1 MGSNLKWVALWYGV
15 SISGAMLVASSCTNA
30 ARATDRA
37 SLAFGKDTEVAT
49 QLRLE
54 SISPILQEQSF
65 SPLRDNSDPNQF
77 SNSWVQEKVWLQG
90 QNPVPSTPPNIPRN
104 LPAPPQVDPQAD
116 PNRDRFPQP
125 APIPKPTAPEE
136 EPPLNDIDAPPNS
149 TPTEEPSSDPGASRF
164 RIDKIEI
171 VDSTVLTEEDIQKVV
186 GDVEGTEVTLEE
198 LRAVADRITQLYL
211 DRGYI
216 TSRAILGDQ
225 EIKDGLVQIT
235 VIEGVL
241 EDIEVEGTKRIR
253 PFYIRNRV
261 ALGADSPLST
271 ASLEDQLRLLRLDP
285 LFENIEASL
294 RAGQEIGKSIL
305 TVRAREASPFFTNF
319 SIDNFSPPSVG
330 SERFGGNVRMRN
342 LTGIGDEISAAY
354 YWSNGDSQVYDFSYR
369 APINAMN
376 GTIQLRVA
384 PNQNEIVQEPFDELG
399 IRGESELYELS
410 YRQPLVRSPRQE
422 FALSLGFTHQES
434 QTFTSEGPTP
444 FGFGPDEDGISRTST
459 IKFGQDYL
467 RRDSAGAWSF
477 RSQFS
482 LGTGWLNATINS
494 NPVPDGRFLSWT
506 GQVQR
511 VQRLGSRHLFI
522 IQGDLQ
528 LTPNSLLSSQQF
540 VIGGGGSLRGYR
552 QNVRSG
558 DNGFRFSIEDRI
570 TIQRDSSGLPI
581 FQVAPFLDMGSVW
594 NNGDNP
600 NTLLDQTFLM
610 GIGAGFLWQ
619 PIPGLNIRVDYGV
632 PLVDIRD
639 KGSNAQ
645 DEGFYFSVNY
655 GL

>member
-1 MGSNLKWVALWYGV
+1 MGPNLRWARLWYGV
-15 SISGAMLVASSCTNA
+15 SISGAMLVAGNCTSA

-37 SLAFGKDTEVAT
+37 SLASGGNTEAA
-49 QLRLE
+49 QLKLEWVRLAE
-54 SISPILQEQSF
+54 EGVQDSNRSRPRDSGSKENSLGRLGARLQA
-65 SPLRDNSDPNQF
+65 
-77 SNSWVQEKVWLQG
+77 
-90 QNPVPSTPPNIPRN
+90 QNPSPSIPPDA
-104 LPAPPQVDPQAD
+104 PAPPQVDPQAD

-125 APIPKPTAPEE
+125 TPDPEPTEPEEE
-136 EPPLNDIDAPPNS
+136 EPPLNDETPPTP
-149 TPTEEPSSDPGASRF
+149 TPTEEPSTEPDANRF

-171 VDSTVLTEEDIQKVV
+171 VDSTVLTAEEIQQIV

-198 LRAVADRITQLYL
+198 LRKVADRITQLYL

-225 EIKDGLVQIT
+225 EIKDGLVIIT

-241 EDIEVEGTKRIR
+241 EDIEVEGNKRIR

-261 ALGADSPLST
+261 ALGAESPLST

-294 RAGQEIGKSIL
+294 RAGEEIGKSIL
-305 TVRAREASPFFTNF
+305 TVRAREASPLFANF

-342 LTGIGDEISAAY
+342 LTGIGDEISVAY

-384 PNQNEIVQEPFDELG
+384 PNQNEIVQKPFDVLG
-399 IRGESELYELS
+399 IRGESDLYELS

-434 QTFTSEGPTP
+434 QTFTFDGPAP

-482 LGTGWLNATINS
+482 LGTGLLDATINA

-511 VQRLGSRHLFI
+511 VQRLGSRQILI
-522 IQGDLQ
+522 VQGDLQ
-528 LTPNSLLSSQQF
+528 LTPNNLLSSQQF

-570 TIQRDSSGLPI
+570 TIQRDSSGLPV
-581 FQVAPFLDMGSVW
+581 FQVAPFFDMGAVW

-600 NTLLDQTFLM
+600 NTLPDETFLM
-610 GIGAGFLWQ
+610 GIGAGILWQ
-619 PIPGLNIRVDYGV
+619 PIPRFNIRLDYGV
-632 PLVDIRD
+632 PLIDIQD
-639 KGSNAQ
+639 KGTNAQ
-645 DEGFYFSVNY
+645 DDGFYFSINY